1 MEKKYHETHA
11 TNPLTQITNP
21 DFWYPLTEKNQ
32 QLIANHREKRMVNNK
47 DKSLG
52 CSKTCSHPNNACI
65 IAGID
70 AALVALKA
78 GGARGRVSVGQ
89 DAGQAQVES
98 LLTSNISQPS
108 NGSGGDCGG

>member
-1 MEKKYHETHA
+1 MEKKYHETHG

-21 DFWYPLTEKNQ
+21 DFWYPLTEISQ
-32 QLIANHREKRMVNNK
+32 QLIANHREKRMVDNK

-65 IAGID
+65 IPGID

-78 GGARGRVSVGQ
+78 GGARERVSVGQ
-89 DAGQAQVES
+89 AAGQAQVES

-108 NGSGGDCGG
+108 NGSGGECGG

>member
-1 MEKKYHETHA
+1 MEKKYHETHG

-21 DFWYPLTEKNQ
+21 DFWYPLTEISQ
-32 QLIANHREKRMVNNK
+32 QLIANHREKRMVDNK

-52 CSKTCSHPNNACI
+52 CSKTCSHPNNASI

-89 DAGQAQVES
+89 AAGQAQVES

-108 NGSGGDCGG
+108 NGSGGECGG